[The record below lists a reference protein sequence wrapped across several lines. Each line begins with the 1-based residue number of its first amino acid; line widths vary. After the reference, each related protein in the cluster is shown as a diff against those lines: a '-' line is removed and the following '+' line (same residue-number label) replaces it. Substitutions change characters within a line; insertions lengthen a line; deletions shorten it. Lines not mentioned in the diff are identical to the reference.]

1 MTADLRRIAVNVAKM
16 PQMIRGYS
24 IMPDPGR
31 FIAWSKQE
39 QGTLLQQLELLESG
53 KVRTGEDQGD
63 GWVDTTDQS
72 ISRIKKRLAEL
83 EELLTEAGSGTASK
97 PGER

>member
-1 MTADLRRIAVNVAKM
+1 M
-16 PQMIRGYS
+16 PE
-24 IMPDPGR
+24 PGR

-39 QGTLLQQLELLESG
+39 QGTLQRQLELLESG
-53 KVRTGEDQGD
+53 KVRTGEDRGD

-72 ISRIKKRLAEL
+72 ISRIRKRLAEL
-83 EELLTEAGSGTASK
+83 EELLSEAGSGTATK

>member
-1 MTADLRRIAVNVAKM
+1 MAA
-16 PQMIRGYS
+16 
-24 IMPDPGR
+24 PGR

-39 QGTLLQQLELLESG
+39 RGTLQQQLELLEAG
-53 KVRTGEDQGD
+53 KVRTGEDRGN

-72 ISRIKKRLAEL
+72 ISRIRKRLAEL
-83 EELLTEAGSGTASK
+83 EELLTEEGSGTASR

>member
-1 MTADLRRIAVNVAKM
+1 M
-16 PQMIRGYS
+16 PA
-24 IMPDPGR
+24 PGR

-39 QGTLLQQLELLESG
+39 RGSLQQQLELLESG
-53 KVRTGEDQGD
+53 KVRTGEDRGE

-72 ISRIKKRLAEL
+72 INRIRERLAEL
-83 EELLTEAGSGTASK
+83 EQLLTEAGSGTASS

>member
-1 MTADLRRIAVNVAKM
+1 ML
-16 PQMIRGYS
+16 
-24 IMPDPGR
+24 IMPAPGR

-39 QGTLLQQLELLESG
+39 QGTLQQQLELLESG
-53 KVRTGEDQGD
+53 KVRTGEDRGN
-63 GWVDTTDQS
+63 GWIDTTDES

-83 EELLTEAGSGTASK
+83 EELLTQAGSGTASR

>member
-1 MTADLRRIAVNVAKM
+1 
-16 PQMIRGYS
+16 
-24 IMPDPGR
+24 MPDPGR

-72 ISRIKKRLAEL
+72 ISRIKSAQTPKIV
-83 EELLTEAGSGTASK
+83 
-97 PGER
+97 ERESNDFLWS

>member
-1 MTADLRRIAVNVAKM
+1 M
-16 PQMIRGYS
+16 PA
-24 IMPDPGR
+24 PGR

-39 QGTLLQQLELLESG
+39 RGTLQQQLELLESG
-53 KVRTGEDQGD
+53 KVRTGEDRGG

-72 ISRIKKRLAEL
+72 ISRIRERLAEL
-83 EELLTEAGSGTASK
+83 EELLTEAGSGTASS